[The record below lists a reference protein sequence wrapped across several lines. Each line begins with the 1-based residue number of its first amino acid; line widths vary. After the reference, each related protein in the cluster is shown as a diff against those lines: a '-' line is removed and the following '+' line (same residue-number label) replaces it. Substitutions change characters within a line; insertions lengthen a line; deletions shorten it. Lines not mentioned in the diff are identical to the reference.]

1 MQMPSIFILVN
12 FLSISLAQ
20 FDFSEEVA
28 DFFQFGKL
36 SSEGE
41 VDNIGNSSTKDAEPP
56 ASSSIAQRRSQP
68 FTVFADITQTSTTRP
83 VSLGHHL
90 AEDKLSDL
98 VDKKDGEEEKE
109 VEGVIEERDLG
120 HGHGGGFS
128 HGGGGH
134 GGGHGGGYGGGH
146 VSSGHGGYGDVHGG
160 GGYGDD
166 HHGGGG
172 YGDDHGGHGGYSDD
186 HGGHGGYGDD
196 HKGGLVNYGIH
207 SGKKVTF

>member
-1 MQMPSIFILVN
+1 MQMPSIFALVN
-12 FLSISLAQ
+12 FLSFSLAQ

-41 VDNIGNSSTKDAEPP
+41 VDNIGNSSTKVAEPP

-128 HGGGGH
+128 RGGGH

>member
-1 MQMPSIFILVN
+1 MQMPSIFVLVN
-12 FLSISLAQ
+12 FLSFSLAQ

-98 VDKKDGEEEKE
+98 VDEKDGEEDVCRSLPTGGQQRTVDLIPRPAPGAIKAKAVSRDRGE
-109 VEGVIEERDLG
+109 V
-120 HGHGGGFS
+120 GG
-128 HGGGGH
+128 
-134 GGGHGGGYGGGH
+134 
-146 VSSGHGGYGDVHGG
+146 VSSCQEAGGTGQGDG
-160 GGYGDD
+160 
-166 HHGGGG
+166 
-172 YGDDHGGHGGYSDD
+172 
-186 HGGHGGYGDD
+186 
-196 HKGGLVNYGIH
+196 
-207 SGKKVTF
+207 